1 MTQRERKAKQQRL
14 EERLKQRDTNSAAK
28 LAVNALM
35 VIPAYVLRTTYGFGN
50 ERTERFMTEF
60 VRIWEA
66 VCKGEVKVT
75 TLAESLDAEI
85 GIRFDSDGSIY
96 NMRKDD

>member
-1 MTQRERKAKQQRL
+1 MTQREKKAKQQRR
-14 EERLKQRDTNSAAK
+14 EERLKKRDTNLAAQ

-35 VIPAYVLRTTYGFGN
+35 VIPAYVLRTKYGFGN
-50 ERTERFMTEF
+50 ERIERFMREF

-75 TLAESLDAEI
+75 TLADSLDAEI
-85 GIRFDSDGSIY
+85 GIRFYDDGSVY
-96 NMRKDD
+96 NMRKE

>member
-1 MTQRERKAKQQRL
+1 MTKQERKAK
-14 EERLKQRDTNSAAK
+14 KQRRDKRIKQKDMNIAATF
-28 LAVNALM
+28 AVNALM
-35 VIPAYVLRTTYGFGN
+35 VIPAYVLRTKFKFGN

-66 VCKGEVKVT
+66 VCKGEVKVE

-96 NMRKDD
+96 NMRKD

>member
-1 MTQRERKAKQQRL
+1 MTQREKKAK
-14 EERLKQRDTNSAAK
+14 KQRRDKRIKQKDMNIAATC
-28 LAVNALM
+28 AVNALM

-66 VCKGEVKVT
+66 VCKGEVKVE

>member
-1 MTQRERKAKQQRL
+1 MTKQEMKAK
-14 EERLKQRDTNSAAK
+14 KQRRDKRIKQKDMNIAAT

-50 ERTERFMTEF
+50 ERTERFMAEF

-66 VCKGEVKVT
+66 VCKGEVKVE

-96 NMRKDD
+96 NMRKD

>member
-1 MTQRERKAKQQRL
+1 MTKQERKAK
-14 EERLKQRDTNSAAK
+14 KQRRDKRIKEKDMNIAAK

-35 VIPAYVLRTTYGFGN
+35 VIPAYVLRTKFKFGN

-66 VCKGEVKVT
+66 VCKGEVKVE
-75 TLAESLDAEI
+75 TLAESLEAET
-85 GIRFDSDGSIY
+85 GIRIDSDGSIY
-96 NMRKDD
+96 NMRKD

>member
-1 MTQRERKAKQQRL
+1 MTQREKKAKQQRR
-14 EERLKQRDTNSAAK
+14 EERLKQRDTNLAAQ

-35 VIPAYVLRTTYGFGN
+35 VIPAYVLRTKYGFGN
-50 ERTERFMTEF
+50 ERTERFMREF

-75 TLAESLDAEI
+75 TLADSLDAEI
-85 GIRFDSDGSIY
+85 GIRFYDDGSVY
-96 NMRKDD
+96 NMRKE

>member
-1 MTQRERKAKQQRL
+1 
-14 EERLKQRDTNSAAK
+14 
-28 LAVNALM
+28 
-35 VIPAYVLRTTYGFGN
+35 
-50 ERTERFMTEF
+50 
-60 VRIWEA
+60 

-96 NMRKDD
+96 NMRKD

>member
-1 MTQRERKAKQQRL
+1 MTQREKKAK
-14 EERLKQRDTNSAAK
+14 KQRRDKRIKQKNMNIAATF
-28 LAVNALM
+28 AVNALM

-85 GIRFDSDGSIY
+85 GIRFDADGNIY